1 MLVARVG
8 PTLGARFI
16 VRRIE
21 DGGEIEI
28 IAALQRARF
37 FESAMS
43 TLFHGPAPT
52 CYSFGRK
59 VYRR

>member
-1 MLVARVG
+1 MLVACVG
-8 PTLGARFI
+8 PALGARFI

-37 FESAMS
+37 LESAMS

-52 CYSFGRK
+52 CYSFGGK